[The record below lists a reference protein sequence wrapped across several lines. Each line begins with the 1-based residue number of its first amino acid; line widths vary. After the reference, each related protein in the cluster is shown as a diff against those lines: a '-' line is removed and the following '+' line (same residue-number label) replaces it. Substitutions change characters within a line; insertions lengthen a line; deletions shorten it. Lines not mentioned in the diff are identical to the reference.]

1 MNMIKNFGIPIAL
14 VIVISTIVM
23 FLSCSNR
30 STAETN
36 LPLGTNIPLESSQY
50 NIVKVKRL
58 DLTQTGELTFKLLDE
73 TGEERSTV
81 TCEVL
86 D

>member
-1 MNMIKNFGIPIAL
+1 MIKNFGIPIAL

>member
-1 MNMIKNFGIPIAL
+1 M

-23 FLSCSNR
+23 FPSCSNR

-73 TGEERSTV
+73 TGEERSTA

-86 D
+86 N